1 MKISGF
7 DVYAVYDPGRVS
19 IVTFRRIGGFAFRS
33 MRALRSEEQR
43 QREERQRVQQ
53 HFVQYQP
60 HSYHPQP
67 LRQHRPLPPDEPTGG
82 FGCMSLAVLGGLVA
96 AAMAVLFRSQA
107 RCKQ

>member
-33 MRALRSEEQR
+33 MRALRSGEQQ

-60 HSYHPQP
+60 VAYHPPAYHPPSQR
-67 LRQHRPLPPDEPTGG
+67 LHRPPPPDESTWGSG
-82 FGCMSLAVLGGLVA
+82 LMTLAVLGGLVA
-96 AAMAVLFRSQA
+96 AAMAVLFR
-107 RCKQ
+107 